1 MPVRID
7 PEESEVPTLLEY
19 AGSFEGKRVL
29 EIGCGDGRLTWAYAA
44 RAAHVVAID
53 PDEEEIGYALEDRPW
68 RLRKRVAF
76 HAIGVEA
83 FDAPPESFDT
93 ALFTWSL

>member
-7 PEESEVPTLLEY
+7 PEENETPALLDY
-19 AGSFEGKRVL
+19 ADGFEGKRVL
-29 EIGCGDGRLTWAYAA
+29 EIGCGDGRLTWTYAA

-68 RLRKRVAF
+68 RLRQRIEF
-76 HAIGVEA
+76 HALRLEE
-83 FDAPPESFDT
+83 FDAPAESFDV

>member
-7 PEESEVPTLLEY
+7 PEESEVPALLDY
-19 AGSFEGKRVL
+19 AGDFKGKRVL
-29 EIGCGDGRLTWAYAA
+29 EIGCGDGRLTWAYATQ
-44 RAAHVVAID
+44 AAHVVGID

-68 RLRKRVAF
+68 LLRDRIEF
-76 HAIGVEA
+76 HAVAIEDFEA
-83 FDAPPESFDT
+83 PAESFDM